1 VGADHGALIREAWN
15 LISRRNQHMSNFIE
29 GGALWGTDTRLI
41 YRNYATLYFI
51 FIVDSSESELGIL
64 DLIQTFVETLDK
76 CFKNVCELD
85 LVFHA
90 DKVRR
95 LLIKSNQKLDLLH
108 TRRACYRRNGVRNKN
123 IRSYGSTSV
132 AKKSRSSRK
141 PSRKC

>member
-1 VGADHGALIREAWN
+1 
-15 LISRRNQHMSNFIE
+15 MSNFIE
-29 GGALWGTDTRLI
+29 GGPLWGGHDTRLI

-90 DKVRR
+90 DKVYSSRHPC
-95 LLIKSNQKLDLLH
+95 LIRLDLLH
-108 TRRACYRRNGVRNKN
+108 
-123 IRSYGSTSV
+123 
-132 AKKSRSSRK
+132 SR
-141 PSRKC
+141 